1 MITTRHG
8 VIVALLV
15 GSIVGGTAG
24 ATILSAASS
33 HAGTKTTASLQR
45 EAPDSTGSVETPTTP

>member
-1 MITTRHG
+1 MITMRHG

-24 ATILSAASS
+24 ATILTAASS
-33 HAGTKTTASLQR
+33 HAETKATASLQR
-45 EAPDSTGSVETPTTP
+45 EAPDSTGSAQSPTAP